1 MAADLNSVSEYC
13 FVNLVAK
20 AQQGDKAALSELVVL
35 VSPLVHYQAKTF
47 SECGIELDDL
57 CQEGML
63 GVLSA
68 INSFKTDGGASFK
81 TYVSKCVRNRL
92 ISVIRCQANNSIP
105 VCDIIPF
112 DNDELVLDT
121 ACLVD
126 ERLVTKE
133 ECENVFGY
141 INSQLS
147 PKERETLR
155 LFLSGLSYEKISLRT
170 GSSPKSVD
178 NALQRVR
185 QKLKK
190 YNS

>member
-68 INSFKTDGGASFK
+68 INSFKTDGGAGFK

-92 ISVIRCQANNSIP
+92 ISVIRRQANNSIP

-112 DNDELVLDT
+112 DNDELVFDT
-121 ACLVD
+121 ACSVD